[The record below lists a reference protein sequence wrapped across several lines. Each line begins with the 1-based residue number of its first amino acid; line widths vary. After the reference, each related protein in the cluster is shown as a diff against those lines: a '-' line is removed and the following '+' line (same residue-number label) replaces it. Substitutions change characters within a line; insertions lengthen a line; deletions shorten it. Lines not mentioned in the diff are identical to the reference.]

1 MNVYDF
7 DGTIYRGDSTIDFW
21 LFSISKDPLLI
32 RYLPNAAAGFLL
44 YKLGRISRTEFKE
57 RFFSFLKGIRD
68 PEKKVRMFYEK
79 KRGRIK
85 KWYIERKK
93 ESDVI
98 ISASPEFLLSAFCEE
113 LDVYLI
119 ASEVDIRS
127 GRFIGPNCRGE
138 EKVRRFRSMF
148 GDVSPDEFYSDSYS
162 DAPMAEISKK
172 AFYVKNE
179 KIMQWKKV
187 K

>member
-1 MNVYDF
+1 
-7 DGTIYRGDSTIDFW
+7 
-21 LFSISKDPLLI
+21 
-32 RYLPNAAAGFLL
+32 
-44 YKLGRISRTEFKE
+44 
-57 RFFSFLKGIRD
+57 
-68 PEKKVRMFYEK
+68 MFYEK
-79 KRGRIK
+79 NRGRIK

-98 ISASPEFLLSAFCEE
+98 ISASPEFLLSTFCEE

-172 AFYVKNE
+172 TFYVKNE

>member
-7 DGTIYRGDSTIDFW
+7 DGTIYSGDSTIDFW

-57 RFFSFLKGIRD
+57 RFFSFLKGIKD
-68 PEKKVRMFYEK
+68 PEKYVRMFYEK
-79 KRGRIK
+79 NKGRIK
-85 KWYIERKK
+85 KWYVERKK

-98 ISASPEFLLSAFCEE
+98 ISASPEFLLSTFCEE

-148 GDVSPDEFYSDSYS
+148 GNISPDEFYSDSYS
-162 DAPMAEISKK
+162 DVPMAEISKK